1 MARGTREAGRVSIRV
16 VPDSTGFRR
25 KVKNELDAIE
35 AGLKIKV
42 KAELDTTQLRREL
55 AAATRGQSTK
65 VTLRLDRSAAIR
77 EIRELW
83 RVLQAYATANPIR
96 VRLTADTSSLTSAF
110 MAMNRLG
117 SAGGGTQGNRSMIT
131 GLANLGRTSARTTL
145 MVTGLAAALT
155 GLTHLAL
162 TAGPA
167 VAQLSGVLGVIPAAG
182 LAGVAAVAA
191 LALAFKGI
199 ADASGE
205 VTAVKA
211 AVTELGPAFAVLQQ
225 TVRDNVFRDMAEP
238 LREMGTAWLPVL
250 TAGLGGVGTALGGL
264 ARDVMSAV
272 SSQQALI
279 DGADGLAKTR
289 GLFENL
295 RAAVRPLV
303 NAFRD
308 IAAVGAD
315 FLPGMG
321 QAVADLSGRFAVFIA
336 QARGTGELTAWIES
350 GIEGFRTLGSVI
362 SNTASVLSGLF
373 EASGGGN
380 LLSILDGVTGRLADI
395 VNSTQGQAGLT
406 GLFDGVKTGFD
417 ALLSSFSQVA
427 PALLAAVGPALGG
440 AVAALGTQLGV
451 IVQAFAPVVAE
462 LAPVLSAAVAAAA
475 PLIAAL
481 GEGLAGA
488 INGLLPV
495 LSLVPTVLTLLQP
508 AADALVPVIT
518 QLAAVIGGGLA
529 EAIVALLPSIPPM
542 VDAFIAA
549 LPAIVDLTKAL
560 ALIIPPL
567 VEVIAWI
574 AQATVAIVTW
584 AQNAALFIPGA
595 TAVREAITIIVTGIM
610 WMRDVW
616 QQSVAV
622 ITAVMIAWQ
631 ATMSTLQ
638 AATATFTGTVR
649 TLVQIMASVVTTA
662 IGTLVATVSA
672 HWATFVAAGTTAF
685 NNLRAA
691 ASSILGAVVSI
702 ASSTASRI
710 VGAFSGLPGALASAG
725 YAAFSGFIAG
735 VRSRAEAVIGEIRAL
750 AARIAA
756 AARSALEI
764 RSPSRVFYRIGAA
777 TVDGLTLAWQHG
789 RATVEQAVG
798 SLLDM
803 PSAGRYPTA
812 ATSSQTA
819 TPAAAGVAVTIYGD
833 VGWDPDKVAR
843 ELNQRR
849 LDALT
854 AAGLA

>member
-1 MARGTREAGRVSIRV
+1 MATREAGRVSIRV

-25 KVKNELDAIE
+25 KVKAELDAIE
-35 AGLKIKV
+35 AGLKIRV

-55 AAATRGQSTK
+55 AAATRGQSTE

-83 RVLQAYATANPIR
+83 RVLQAYASANPIR
-96 VRLTADTSSLTSAF
+96 VRLTADTSSLASVV

-117 SAGGGTQGNRSMIT
+117 SAAGGVGSQGNRSMIADM
-131 GLANLGRTSARTTL
+131 ANLGRASARATV

-155 GLTHLAL
+155 AVTQVAL

-182 LAGVAAVAA
+182 LAGVAAAAA

-211 AVTELGPAFAVLQQ
+211 AVTEMGPAFAALQQ
-225 TVRDNVFRDMAEP
+225 TVRDNVFRDMADP

-250 TAGLGGVGTALGGL
+250 TSGLGGVGTALGGL

-272 SSQQALI
+272 SSQQSLI

-321 QAVADLSGRFAVFIA
+321 QAVADLSGRFAAFIA

-475 PLIAAL
+475 PLISAL

-518 QLAAVIGGGLA
+518 QLATVIGGGLA

-584 AQNAALFIPGA
+584 AQNAGLFTG
-595 TAVREAITIIVTGIM
+595 AITYIVTGIM

-622 ITAVMIAWQ
+622 MTAVMIAWQ

-819 TPAAAGVAVTIYGD
+819 SPAAAGVAVTIYGD

-843 ELNQRR
+843 ELNLRR